1 MSGAD
6 NIIYDDGDDDDGL
19 TPGLVISVGGEEAPF
34 LSLLEN
40 IFSLL

>member
-6 NIIYDDGDDDDGL
+6 NIIYDDDDDGL
-19 TPGLVISVGGEEAPF
+19 TSGLVVSVGGEEAPF